1 MLARASPCTLE
12 DVFVCVCVC
21 CVVCGVCVCVVC
33 VNGVCVCVVWCVCVM
48 RAWCARVCVVCVWC
62 VCACVRV
69 RVHNNRLYLSLFLL
83 SLGKLCLNARPVGL
97 ARENAGREGKRGR
110 LPKNRK
116 RLFFFMP

>member
-1 MLARASPCTLE
+1 VC
-12 DVFVCVCVC
+12 VCVCVC

-33 VNGVCVCVVWCVCVM
+33 VCVCVCVVWCVCVM

-116 RLFFFMP
+116 RFLFYAIIK

>member
-1 MLARASPCTLE
+1 VCVCMLCC
-12 DVFVCVCVC
+12 VWCVCVC
-21 CVVCGVCVCVVC
+21 GVWCEWCVCVCGVWCEWCV
-33 VNGVCVCVVWCVCVM
+33 CVCVM